1 MRAIHF
7 LETLRR
13 DVRYSLRALRKSP
26 GFAAVAILTL
36 ALGIGANTAIFSMV
50 NGILLNSLPYE
61 RPDELYAVYES
72 LQEGSQ
78 IYSHEPINVGN
89 FLVWQRDCR
98 SFAALAALMPESDNL
113 GLDDGA
119 VQVHGARVST
129 NLLPMLGLQPLLGR
143 NFLPD
148 EDQNGRNRVVILT
161 HDMWNA
167 QFNAD
172 PKIVG
177 KAILLNGYSF
187 AVVGV
192 LPAGSYFPKP
202 DQLYATPIAGFASPL
217 QYFVPLGLVPD
228 EMKPGVSMHNF
239 LAIARLE
246 PHISR
251 EQALADL
258 DAVEGQIARND
269 PQSGDAI
276 LRGELVPLKT
286 AVVGKTE
293 VSLWMLMAGAAVV
306 LLIVCVN
313 LASLLLARS
322 MGRAHEVVVR
332 VALGA
337 TRWRLMRQFL
347 TEGVVLASA
356 GGVLGLFL
364 ASDGLQALI
373 RTAPVSIPRLES
385 IHVDARVL
393 LFSLGV
399 SLVAGLLFSGLP
411 GLRLS
416 RVELSEALKSA
427 SPRSGG
433 AQTTARLR
441 DILAGSQVALCTLL
455 LIAAV
460 LLAESFSGVL
470 KANRC
475 LDVQHVLA
483 LDLVLPANEYGS
495 TNQLSQAKREQFY
508 DALIQRISALPDVRS
523 AGFSTALPLQG
534 LRWVAPIDF
543 QEAPRLEQ
551 NGPNANYRII
561 SQDYF
566 QAIGLP
572 LMKGRFFAESDRGKP
587 VAILSEGVAKKVLAG
602 RDPIGMHFRWHSLDT
617 REQVLCEVT
626 GVVADSRTFAD
637 QEAPLTVYLPY
648 WVYSPIGVSLVVRAV
663 TDPRTTAADIR
674 ETVRRLD
681 QQVAIPREE
690 TMNHVVSEALAP
702 RRFLTRLGVLFAVF
716 ATFLATLGLYGVISL
731 SVTQRTQEIG
741 LRMAL
746 GADPWHVLQL
756 VLITGIRVT
765 LAGLAIGIL
774 GALALTRLMSSL
786 LYEISPTDPLTFM
799 SVAILLVF
807 VALAACYVPARRATR
822 IDPMVA
828 LRHD

>member
-13 DVRYSLRALRKSP
+13 DVHYTLRILRKSP

-50 NGILLNSLPYE
+50 NGIVLNSLPYE

-72 LQEGSQ
+72 LQDGSQ
-78 IYSHEPINVGN
+78 IYSHEPVNVGN

-98 SFAALAALMPESDNL
+98 SFAGLAALLPESDNL
-113 GLDDGA
+113 GLNDGA
-119 VQVHGARVST
+119 VQVHGARVSA
-129 NLLPMLGLQPLLGR
+129 NLLPMLGLQPQLGR
-143 NFLPD
+143 NFLPE
-148 EDQNGRNRVVILT
+148 EDQNGLNRVVILT
-161 HDMWNA
+161 HDLWNGH
-167 QFNAD
+167 FNSD
-172 PKIVG
+172 PRIIG
-177 KAILLNGYSF
+177 KTVLLNGYSVV
-187 AVVGV
+187 VVGV

-202 DQLYATPIAGFASPL
+202 DQLYATAIAGFASPL
-217 QYFVPLGLVPD
+217 QYFVPLGLD
-228 EMKPGVSMHNF
+228 STEMKPGVSMHNF
-239 LAIARLE
+239 LAIARLK

-258 DAVEGQIARND
+258 DAAEGQIATND
-269 PQSGDAI
+269 PRAGDAS

-293 VSLWMLMAGAAVV
+293 VSLWMVMAGAAVV

-322 MGRAHEVVVR
+322 IGRAHEVVVR

-337 TRWRLMRQFL
+337 TRWTLMRQFL
-347 TEGVVLASA
+347 IEGMVLASI
-356 GGVLGLFL
+356 GGGLGLFL
-364 ASDGLQALI
+364 ASDGLQALA

-399 SLVAGLLFSGLP
+399 SLAAGLLFSGLP
-411 GLRLS
+411 GLRLG

-433 AQTTARLR
+433 AQATTRLR
-441 DILAGSQVALCTLL
+441 NILTGSQIALCTLL
-455 LIAAV
+455 LIATL

-470 KANRC
+470 KANRW
-475 LDVQHVLA
+475 LDVRHVLA
-483 LDLVLPANEYGS
+483 LDLVLPATEYGS
-495 TNQLSQAKREQFY
+495 ANQLSQAKRQQFY
-508 DALIQRISALPDVRS
+508 DALIQRISALPSVRS

-534 LRWVAPIDF
+534 LRWVDSIDF
-543 QEAPRLEQ
+543 QEAPQPKQ
-551 NGPNANYRII
+551 NGPTANFRFI
-561 SQDYF
+561 SPDYF

-587 VAILSEGVAKKVLAG
+587 VAIVSEGVARKVLGG
-602 RDPIGMHFRWHSLDT
+602 RDPVGMHFRWHSPDT
-617 REQVLCEVT
+617 REQVLCEVI

-637 QEAPLTVYLPY
+637 QEAPLTAYLPY
-648 WVYSPIGVSLVVRAV
+648 WVYSPEGVSLVVRAV

-690 TMNHVVSEALAP
+690 TMNHLVSEALAA
-702 RRFLTRLGVLFAVF
+702 RRFLTRLGEFFAAF
-716 ATFLATLGLYGVISL
+716 ATFLAALGLYGVISL

-746 GADPWHVLQL
+746 GADPWHVLQS

-765 LAGLAIGIL
+765 LAGIAIGIVS
-774 GALALTRLMSSL
+774 ALVLTRLMSSL
-786 LYEISPTDPLTFM
+786 LYDVTATDPLTFV

-807 VALAACYVPARRATR
+807 VALAACYFPARKATR